1 MDLALSH
8 AVKLAISVHLTA
20 GGLADLLEMHPTT
33 LARHLVPAALPVFID
48 QQDRA
53 ALLHLARQA
62 GMPLPTLLHQ
72 YGHFAVAK
80 HIFEGASW
88 KGVSFQPSGLP
99 HSSCRVTVYK
109 GTTFV
114 SARAPPHV

>member
-1 MDLALSH
+1 MSA
-8 AVKLAISVHLTA
+8 HLTA

-62 GMPLPTLLHQ
+62 GMPLPTLLQH
-72 YGHFAVAK
+72 YGHHAVAK
-80 HIFEGASW
+80 HIFEGAQY
-88 KGVSFQPSGLP
+88 GGCCPLVPCGFLP
-99 HSSCRVTVYK
+99 GSSAATL
-109 GTTFV
+109 
-114 SARAPPHV
+114 